1 MPFGGV
7 GGGVA
12 LGGGGGGAVGRG
24 VGVALGGGV
33 GVGAGDAGGET
44 RLPAAETTNQVPP
57 NAVRPSPLVSL
68 AFLSFTKK
76 YSGWP
81 LYVTCAP
88 PVVPTSAALAPLA
101 TAGLPLARSGG
112 QAAAHAPEHAL
123 LVPESFVNRYR

>member
-7 GGGVA
+7 G
-12 LGGGGGGAVGRG
+12 
-24 VGVALGGGV
+24 VGVALGDGVDLGVALGVDVGVALGVGV

-44 RLPAAETTNQVPP
+44 RLPAAETANQVPP

-101 TAGLPLARSGG
+101 T
-112 QAAAHAPEHAL
+112 
-123 LVPESFVNRYR
+123 